1 MQLLPLR
8 KPIYSKLIRLQ
19 CVMLNRFIKNKIATQ
34 KNTAQ
39 QRAVF
44 FILPTDY
51 LLLDTTP
58 QNLAHPQKSLKFPH
72 VY

>member
-1 MQLLPLR
+1 
-8 KPIYSKLIRLQ
+8 
-19 CVMLNRFIKNKIATQ
+19 MLNRFIKNKIATQ

-51 LLLDTTP
+51 PLLDTTP
-58 QNLAHPQKSLKFPH
+58 QNLAHPQKSLKFPR

>member
-44 FILPTDY
+44 FLFYQLTIHFLIQRRKIWFT
-51 LLLDTTP
+51 
-58 QNLAHPQKSLKFPH
+58 HKSL
-72 VY
+72 